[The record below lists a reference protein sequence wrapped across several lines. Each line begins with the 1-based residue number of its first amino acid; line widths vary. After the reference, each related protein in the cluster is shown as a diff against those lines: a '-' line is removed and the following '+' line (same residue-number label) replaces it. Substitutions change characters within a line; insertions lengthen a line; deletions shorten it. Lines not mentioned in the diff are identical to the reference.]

1 MDCISMVGMGN
12 EGAGETKQNNKGR
25 RVKVEDLAG
34 GAKA

>member
-1 MDCISMVGMGN
+1 MGCISAVGVGN
-12 EGAGETKQNNKGR
+12 EGAGETKQNKGR